1 MQIDFT
7 PEQISQLSRLANHQG
22 KNAEQLAKDIVL
34 RSLEDNA
41 RFLAAVDEGIAQADR
56 GEFVKHEEVV
66 KRINR
71 VLQQ

>member
-7 PEQISQLSRLANHQG
+7 PEQISQLSRIASHQG

-56 GEFVKHEEVV
+56 GEFVEHEEVL
-66 KRINR
+66 KRIDR
-71 VLQQ
+71 ILQQ